1 MRRIYPVLGAA
12 FAVAAVTVAI
22 GVTSG
27 TASTTA
33 YTDSHAPIQARVRDL
48 LRRMTLREK
57 VGQMDQIVVEVLRG
71 PTNPADGNCPS
82 SSTNNDNLQTN
93 CLHKVLIDND
103 TGSILSGGTDNPPG
117 NTGKAWA
124 QLYNTIQHY
133 AIDHSRLH
141 IPIIYGVD
149 AVHGFGHPY
158 KATLFPQSIGM
169 GATWDTQLAQA
180 AGAATRDQVC
190 STGTNWVFA
199 PVQDPR
205 VTTAG
210 AATTRRGVRSPRYP
224 APSARPTSA
233 GCRRAP
239 APAGPTS
246 AWPRP

>member
-12 FAVAAVTVAI
+12 FAVAAITVVI

-27 TASTTA
+27 TASTTVT
-33 YTDSHAPIQARVRDL
+33 YMDSNAPIQARARDL

-71 PTNPADGNCPS
+71 STNPADGNCPS
-82 SSTNNDNLQTN
+82 SSTNDDNLQTN

-117 NTGKAWA
+117 KTGTAWA

-149 AVHGFGHPY
+149 AVHGFGHPHNR
-158 KATLFPQSIGM
+158 ALRQNFSEHAFVIG
-169 GATWDTQLAQA
+169 G
-180 AGAATRDQVC
+180 
-190 STGTNWVFA
+190 
-199 PVQDPR
+199 
-205 VTTAG
+205 
-210 AATTRRGVRSPRYP
+210 
-224 APSARPTSA
+224 
-233 GCRRAP
+233 
-239 APAGPTS
+239 
-246 AWPRP
+246 